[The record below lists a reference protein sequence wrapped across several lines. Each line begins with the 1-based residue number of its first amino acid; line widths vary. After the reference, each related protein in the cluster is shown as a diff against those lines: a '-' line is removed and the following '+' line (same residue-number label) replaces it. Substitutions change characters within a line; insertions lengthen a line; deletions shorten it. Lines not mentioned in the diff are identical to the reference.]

1 MDSLWINLRD
11 GGLAIAAMGFRGAHH
26 DCREAPMKDDRER
39 VLPRYS
45 QVEPARNKPNRRLR
59 QWILTGK
66 GRSVLVLKSYRRAR
80 AKIMM

>member
-1 MDSLWINLRD
+1 
-11 GGLAIAAMGFRGAHH
+11 
-26 DCREAPMKDDRER
+26 MKDDRER